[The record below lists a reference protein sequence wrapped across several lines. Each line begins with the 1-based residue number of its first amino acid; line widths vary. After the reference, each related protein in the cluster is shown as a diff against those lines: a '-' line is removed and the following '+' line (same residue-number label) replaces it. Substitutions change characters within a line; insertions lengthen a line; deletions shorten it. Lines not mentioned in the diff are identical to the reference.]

1 MYDSSMETI
10 EGPPKGSQPAHLLR
24 RALAVCVMIAAV
36 ALLIKLLFH
45 VIVGFFLAV
54 FWVAVAV
61 AAVVALL
68 WALKTL
74 L

>member
-1 MYDSSMETI
+1 MDTI
-10 EGPPKGSQPAHLLR
+10 EGPPQGRQPAHLLR
-24 RALAVCVMIAAV
+24 RALALCVLIAAV
-36 ALLIKLLFH
+36 ALLVKLLFH

-54 FWVAVAV
+54 FWVAVAI